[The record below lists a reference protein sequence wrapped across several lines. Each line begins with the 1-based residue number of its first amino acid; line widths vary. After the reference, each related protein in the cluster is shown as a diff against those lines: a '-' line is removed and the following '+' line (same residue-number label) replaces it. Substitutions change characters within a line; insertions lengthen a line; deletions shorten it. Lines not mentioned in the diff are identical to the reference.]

1 MSICVRQP
9 TYVKIC
15 SYVAFSQHRCRC
27 KWKTTNEDISELLFS
42 EFNVLVHEGQTA
54 DEKKKKMEILRANI
68 SLAGARHPRHRKSKK
83 MERGTVDI
91 KTMQGLGQQLL
102 QHDIQAWTI
111 AMCARDALLL
121 LPCSLCLAHGAVL
134 NLTHV
139 ASAGC
144 FLCSPAWLA
153 QAPSFMVLQ
162 FFLAQLVTRAR
173 MAAQASACAA
183 PSLWAVV
190 LP

>member
-1 MSICVRQP
+1 MKDRSDNTRQ
-9 TYVKIC
+9 
-15 SYVAFSQHRCRC
+15 
-27 KWKTTNEDISELLFS
+27 
-42 EFNVLVHEGQTA
+42 
-54 DEKKKKMEILRANI
+54 KKKGFPLAKSLSLRRCSTSKAQEIKKI
-68 SLAGARHPRHRKSKK
+68 GTRH
-83 MERGTVDI
+83 VDI
-91 KTMQGLGQQLL
+91 KTMQVIGQELH
-102 QHDIQAWTI
+102 QHDIQALTNAI
-111 AMCARDALLL
+111 CARDALLL
-121 LPCSLCLAHGAVL
+121 LSCSLCLAHVAVL

-183 PSLWAVV
+183 PSLWAVL

>member
-1 MSICVRQP
+1 MSVGVMEDYKLRGLLANI
-9 TYVKIC
+9 
-15 SYVAFSQHRCRC
+15 SCRL
-27 KWKTTNEDISELLFS
+27 IF
-42 EFNVLVHEGQTA
+42 
-54 DEKKKKMEILRANI
+54 EKKKGLSRKSLRH
-68 SLAGARHPRHRKSKK
+68 AGARHPRPGNQKIWN
-83 MERGTVDI
+83 EEVDI
-91 KTMQGLGQQLL
+91 KTMQGLGQQLQ

-111 AMCARDALLL
+111 AICARDALLL

-183 PSLWAVV
+183 PSLWAVL

>member
-1 MSICVRQP
+1 MKDRSDNTRQ
-9 TYVKIC
+9 
-15 SYVAFSQHRCRC
+15 
-27 KWKTTNEDISELLFS
+27 
-42 EFNVLVHEGQTA
+42 
-54 DEKKKKMEILRANI
+54 KKKGFPLAKSLSLRRCSTSKAQEI
-68 SLAGARHPRHRKSKK
+68 KK
-83 MERGTVDI
+83 FGTRQVDI
-91 KTMQGLGQQLL
+91 KTMQGIGQQLQ
-102 QHDIQAWTI
+102 QHDIQALTI

-121 LPCSLCLAHGAVL
+121 LPCSLCLAHVAVL

-139 ASAGC
+139 ASAAGC

-183 PSLWAVV
+183 PSLWAVL